1 MTDSTTQDEW
11 LRLQALRSYQVL
23 GTAREEPFDRV
34 VRVARS
40 ILRAPIGLVSL
51 IDHDR
56 QWFKARSGL
65 IFCDAPREPSLC
77 ARTIESDD
85 PFIVA
90 DTHADPR
97 FRALPLVV
105 EPPYVRSYIGVPL
118 RTPAGYR
125 IGTLCV
131 MDTEVRQPDLEQIG
145 ILTDLAALVM
155 DELELR
161 LVATTDGLT
170 GALSRRAFLTT
181 AARDLARVRRHGGE
195 LSCILLDLDHF
206 KRINDTHGHAAGD
219 RALQEVVMLLKSAM
233 RERGLCRPSRRRG
246 IRRHH
251 ARRRPRGCLRGRRAV
266 ASTCYERLAAHPGGR
281 GAAHRQRRCRHPEG
295 ARRPHRGPAAAVRR
309 GALCGESGRPQP
321 PGLRPSRAAGAA
333 LAADRGFLTFFVGR
347 CFVDPRMLGQ
357 GVSACGHRR
366 LLACLPI
373 V

>member
-1 MTDSTTQDEW
+1 MTDSMIQNEW

-23 GTAREEPFDRV
+23 GTVREEPFDRV

-40 ILRAPIGLVSL
+40 IFRAPIGLVTL
-51 IDHDR
+51 VDHDR
-56 QWFKARSGL
+56 LWFKARSG
-65 IFCDAPREPSLC
+65 ITFCDAPREPSLC
-77 ARTIESDD
+77 AYAIESDA

-97 FRALPLVV
+97 FCALSLVV
-105 EPPYVRSYIGVPL
+105 GPPYVRSYIGAPL

-131 MDTEVRQPDLEQIG
+131 MDTEARQPSLEQIG

-170 GALSRRAFLTT
+170 GALSRRALLTA

-219 RALQEVVMLLKSAM
+219 RALQEVVMLLKSAT
-233 RERGLCRPSRRRG
+233 RSEDY
-246 IRRHH
+246 I
-251 ARRRPRGCLRGRRAV
+251 GRLGGEEFAV
-266 ASTCYERLAAHPGGR
+266 IMPGAGPTAACEIGERL
-281 GAAHRQRRCRHPEG
+281 RRCVMNAWLPASAGEVRLTVSVGVATLNAQDAGIEDLL
-295 ARRPHRGPAAAVRR
+295 RRSDEALYAAKTTGRNRLVSDLRAQPLSLLQRTAV
-309 GALCGESGRPQP
+309 S
-321 PGLRPSRAAGAA
+321 
-333 LAADRGFLTFFVGR
+333 
-347 CFVDPRMLGQ
+347 
-357 GVSACGHRR
+357 
-366 LLACLPI
+366 
-373 V
+373 

>member
-1 MTDSTTQDEW
+1 M
-11 LRLQALRSYQVL
+11 L

-40 ILRAPIGLVSL
+40 ILRAPIGLVTL

-65 IFCDAPREPSLC
+65 TFCDAPREPSLC

-105 EPPYVRSYIGVPL
+105 GAPYVRSYIGVPL

-170 GALSRRAFLTT
+170 GALSRRAFLAT
-181 AARDLARVRRHGGE
+181 AARDLARVRRQGGE

-219 RALQEVVMLLKSAM
+219 RALQEVVMLLKSATR
-233 RERGLCRPSRRRG
+233 REDYV
-246 IRRHH
+246 
-251 ARRRPRGCLRGRRAV
+251 GRLGGEEFAV
-266 ASTCYERLAAHPGGR
+266 IMPG
-281 GAAHRQRRCRHPEG
+281 AD
-295 ARRPHRGPAAAVRR
+295 PAAACEVGERLRQRVMNAWLPTQAGEVRLTVSVGVATLKAQDAR
-309 GALCGESGRPQP
+309 IEDLLRRSDEALYAAKTGGRNRLVCDLHAP
-321 PGLRPSRAAGAA
+321 PVPPLQRTA
-333 LAADRGFLTFFVGR
+333 
-347 CFVDPRMLGQ
+347 
-357 GVSACGHRR
+357 VS
-366 LLACLPI
+366 
-373 V
+373 